1 MRRKTKTTT
10 GPYLLHLELRRD
22 QVPSFERFPY
32 SLPALLNLDRL
43 SFHPK
48 VTFLIGENGT
58 GKSTLLEGLALSV
71 GLNPEGGSRNFN
83 FATRAS
89 HSELDA
95 CLRVAKTASLARDS
109 YFLRAESFY
118 NVATEI
124 ERLDREPS
132 GPRLIGAYGG
142 RSLHEQSHGE
152 SFFALFRNRF
162 RGRGL
167 YLMDEPEAA
176 LSPKRQLEFLS
187 ILHDF
192 CNQGAQFII
201 ATHSPIIMAYP
212 DARIY
217 VLGEG
222 GIREVPYQETDHYL
236 ITRGFLTNP
245 QRTLKAILSDEITG
259 ELGATEEGGRDAGLS
274 FPTFG

>member
-1 MRRKTKTTT
+1 
-10 GPYLLHLELRRD
+10 
-22 QVPSFERFPY
+22 
-32 SLPALLNLDRL
+32 
-43 SFHPK
+43 
-48 VTFLIGENGT
+48 VTFLVGENGT
-58 GKSTLLEGLALSV
+58 GKSTLLEALALGV

-95 CLRVAKTASLARDS
+95 CLRIAKTANLARDS

-124 ERLDREPS
+124 ERLDREP
-132 GPRLIGAYGG
+132 GAPPLISAYGG

-152 SFFALFRNRF
+152 SFFALFQNRF

-176 LSPKRQLEFLS
+176 LSPKRQLQFLS
-187 ILHDF
+187 ILHDY
-192 CNQGAQFII
+192 CNQGAQFVI

-212 DARIY
+212 DACIY
-217 VLGEG
+217 VLGEEG
-222 GIREVPYQETDHYL
+222 VREVPYLETEHYL

-245 QRTLKAILSDEITG
+245 QRTLREVLSNDISDK
-259 ELGATEEGGRDAGLS
+259 LGVVEEGG
-274 FPTFG
+274 